1 MLTFAG
7 YADCA
12 IELDG
17 RRSIANM
24 AGVIVV
30 SGSKWFDVGSGAAT
44 DGVREHD

>member
-17 RRSIANM
+17 GRSIVNM

-30 SGSKWFDVGSGAAT
+30 SGSKWFDVGYGAAM
-44 DGVREHD
+44 DGARDHD